1 MREVLTTVA
10 VFTLFAAVHSTCAA
24 DRVKQWNAG
33 LFGKTFVQ
41 KYFRILYMVLSLVTT
56 ISCFAWIRSLPDVEL
71 FRLPAALAYL
81 FRLVQLGALAFIL
94 SCFEVINFREFSGF
108 TQVLQRGTEGGGPKT
123 DLEGIRHSPI
133 ERRGPYRYMRH
144 PMYAGALL
152 VFVFSPDYS
161 RNWLIVRALV
171 ILYLFYGMW
180 IEERRLVERYG
191 EEYRSYQRDVP
202 PLIPRI
208 GRKQSS

>member
-1 MREVLTTVA
+1 MREVLITVA
-10 VFTLFAAVHSTCAA
+10 AFFLFAAVHSTCAA

-41 KYFRILYMVLSLVTT
+41 KYFRFLYMVLSLGTT
-56 ISCFAWIRSLPDVEL
+56 LGCFAWIRSLPDVEL
-71 FRLPAALAYL
+71 FRLPTALAYF
-81 FRLVQLGALAFIL
+81 FRLIQLGALAFIL

-108 TQVLQRGTEGGGPKT
+108 TQVLHPETDEAQRR
-123 DLEGIRHSPI
+123 DLEGIRHRPI
-133 ERRGPYRYMRH
+133 ERKGPYRYMRH

-152 VFVFSPDYS
+152 IFVFSPDYS
-161 RNWLIVRALV
+161 RNWLAVRVLA

-208 GRKQSS
+208 GPKTSS